1 MIDWKK
7 YVIVLFITVGLFG
20 LATYA
25 SSFLD
30 QKRLSE
36 LKTVQD
42 KISLDILSS
51 ETEFSILEEL
61 SCKDA
66 STSLMTPRL
75 NELESKIQY
84 SEQNIG
90 INNPEVITLKR
101 YYTILQIK
109 DYLLMKRI
117 SDRCKLNST
126 FVLYVYD
133 PNICVDCEKQG
144 LVLNSLRTK
153 YPNLQIYSFDNTVE
167 SSAMK
172 ALILTYKVP
181 NEFPSFVI
189 NGKVY
194 SGFKTMEDIE
204 KLIPNV
210 VKQRADE
217 LKLQAEEEVTTNKKT
232 IKKDETTNQ

>member
-7 YVIVLFITVGLFG
+7 YIIVLLITLGLFG
-20 LATYA
+20 IAAYS

-30 QKRLSE
+30 QKRLAE

-42 KISLDILSS
+42 KISLDIMSS
-51 ETEFSILEEL
+51 ETEFAILEEL

-66 STSLMTPRL
+66 SNSLLTSRL

-133 PNICVDCEKQG
+133 PNLCTDCSKQA

-181 NEFPSFVI
+181 NEYPSFVI

-194 SGFKTMEDIE
+194 SGFKTVEDIE

-210 VKQRADE
+210 VRERANE
-217 LKLQAEEEVTTNKKT
+217 LKLKALEEQKEIDQKATQ
-232 IKKDETTNQ
+232 KDETNN